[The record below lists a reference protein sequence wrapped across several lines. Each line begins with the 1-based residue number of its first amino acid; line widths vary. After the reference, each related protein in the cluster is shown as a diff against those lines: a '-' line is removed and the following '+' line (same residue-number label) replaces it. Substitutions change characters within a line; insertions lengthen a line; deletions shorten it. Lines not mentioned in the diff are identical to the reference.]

1 MCLWSKLLSYIV
13 RDAILAILHLCFFC
27 FLIISSPL
35 FPTNHG
41 IEKFV
46 RGVEGGFCVSGKSD
60 ETEVLRKH

>member
-46 RGVEGGFCVSGKSD
+46 RGVEGDSVYLGKAIR
-60 ETEVLRKH
+60 RKL